1 MLADGTYDAIV
12 VDASDVDASDVDAT
26 DVDATDVATSDFA
39 GRAAV
44 RLELTI
50 VAGPHKGDMVA
61 VRAEHLAMTAVEALG
76 LPARLV
82 VTDQRPEVVL
92 EP

>member
-12 VDASDVDASDVDAT
+12 VDATDVDAT
-26 DVDATDVATSDFA
+26 DVDAGGA
-39 GRAAV
+39 GV

-61 VRAEHLAMTAVEALG
+61 VRAEHLAMTAVETLG
-76 LPARLV
+76 LPARLI

-92 EP
+92 ET

>member
-1 MLADGTYDAIV
+1 VLADGTYDAIV
-12 VDASDVDASDVDAT
+12 VDAADVDDRGADVGAAEDT
-26 DVDATDVATSDFA
+26 A
-39 GRAAV
+39 GAYV

-61 VRAEHLAMTAVEALG
+61 VRAQHLAMTAVETLG

>member
-12 VDASDVDASDVDAT
+12 VDATDVDASDVGA
-26 DVDATDVATSDFA
+26 SDSENRDDPG
-39 GRAAV
+39 GRAGV

-50 VAGPHKGDMVA
+50 VAGPHKGDVVA
-61 VRAEHLAMTAVEALG
+61 VRAEHLAITAVETLG

>member
-1 MLADGTYDAIV
+1 VLADGTYDAIV
-12 VDASDVDASDVDAT
+12 VDATDVDAT
-26 DVDATDVATSDFA
+26 DVDATDVDATDVENTGDARRA
-39 GRAAV
+39 GV

-50 VAGPHKGDMVA
+50 VAGPHKGDVVA